1 MFDTPID
8 GLYTWLGVS
17 FVAAGALAVAAGVP
31 SAPPPDAA
39 AVAET
44 VDGLAASSY
53 AGAATVPL
61 ANANEVRLTPRSVSL
76 RGASGTV
83 SATFEHG
90 PIVVVTGANEALAAV
105 LNGTSPHKVFE
116 DPDALVAASR
126 ETADGRAS
134 WRTAPERLRVRHV
147 TWGGVDVTLVG

>member
-1 MFDTPID
+1 MFDAPID

-17 FVAAGALAVAAGVP
+17 FVATGALAVAIGVP

-44 VDGLAASSY
+44 VDGLAASAY
-53 AGAATVPL
+53 AGVATVPL
-61 ANANEVRLTPRSVSL
+61 ANANEIRLTPQGVSL
-76 RGASGTV
+76 RGTSGTV

-90 PIVVVTGANEALAAV
+90 PVVVVTGTNEALAAV
-105 LNGTSPHKVFE
+105 LSGTHPRKVFE
-116 DPDALVAASR
+116 DPDAVVDASR
-126 ETADGRAS
+126 ETTDESAS
-134 WRTAPERLRVRHV
+134 WRTAPERLQVRHV